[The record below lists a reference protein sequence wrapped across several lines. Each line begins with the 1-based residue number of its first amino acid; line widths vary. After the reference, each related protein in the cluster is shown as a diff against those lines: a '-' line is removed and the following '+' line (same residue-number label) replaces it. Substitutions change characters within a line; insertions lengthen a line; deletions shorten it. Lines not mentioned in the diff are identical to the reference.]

1 MELKKT
7 FQVILVEDN
16 PGDSALF
23 QSYLN
28 KISITTCDLLT
39 AETFSDAI
47 KYLSEKSFDII
58 FTKLNLPDSKGLATL
73 NNLLHLKH
81 ACPIV
86 VITAD
91 DEHDTGLK
99 ALQLG
104 AEDYL
109 SKAELNSFNLEKSI
123 IYSIERNK
131 LSRQLFD
138 SESRFR
144 RMFEYSSIGIFRST
158 SGGSLIEVNKAYAKI
173 FGYRD
178 PKEVLD
184 KVTDIGQQ
192 LYKNPTI
199 RNEIMNDFKTQK
211 TEFKQIEVDFY
222 KKDGSVFNGLLNMRR
237 SDETT
242 SDDFV
247 VEGYVQDITD
257 KKIADQKIIESLQ
270 FLKDVMD
277 NIPSPVFTKDINL
290 KFTGC
295 NKEFERYFGYK
306 ETDILGKRILEIKSD
321 EFSEHSH
328 HMDMEL
334 LETKKKQVFERQVDY
349 PNGEKH
355 DVIFHKNV
363 IMGQSGD
370 VIGIIGL
377 IQDITDKK
385 QALEQL
391 REELWLNE
399 AMTELSKQLLKP
411 GISIPEISTLILEF
425 AKKLTKSEHG
435 YAGTID
441 QENDDLLLHT
451 FTEMVKDDCNIKN
464 QKPRFPKLADGY
476 PQLWGNALNTLQAF
490 YTNSPQ
496 SHQKSGGTPKGHI
509 PLNNFLSVPAIVN
522 RKLVG
527 QIALANSAKQFD
539 DDDLEYVKKLTNLF
553 SLAIEKQNS
562 VEEIIC
568 AREKAELSD
577 KLKSAFLANM
587 SHEIRTPLNAI
598 VGFAQM
604 LGEEGIG
611 EEETREFKGVIIKNT
626 DILLRLISDII
637 EMAMIEAGELKIHPE
652 NRPVVETLNQIYQIW
667 KMNDEACENEGKIK
681 FKLDITNKEE
691 AKKIFKIDA
700 LRFSQ
705 IIDNLLLNAFRFTS
719 EGEITI
725 GNHYIDN
732 QYVIIFVKDTGVG
745 ISKEDQMTIF
755 DRFRQVDELKVR
767 PFSGTGL
774 GLAITKKLV
783 EHLSGEIWVE
793 SELGAGSTFYMKFP
807 LHAGKV
813 SKQTTITKGDNSPT
827 QANKQKNI
835 EGNKILIVEDND
847 ASFDFLEI
855 VLRRKGA
862 KVKRAI
868 NGKEAVEKA
877 GKEDFDIVLMDLQ
890 LPEMSGFD
898 AIKNIRLTKNTV
910 PIIVQTAFSEQN
922 EREKAFDAGCNHYLV
937 KPITKNKLE
946 DAVLKFC

>member
-1 MELKKT
+1 MLKKT
-7 FQVILVEDN
+7 FKILLVEDN
-16 PGDSALF
+16 PGDIALF
-23 QSYLN
+23 QTYLN
-28 KISITTCDLLT
+28 EIHNTIDELSI
-39 AETFSDAI
+39 AETFSDAV
-47 KYLSEKSFDII
+47 KFLSEKSFDIV
-58 FTKLNLPDSKGLATL
+58 FTKLNLPDSKGLVTL
-73 NNLLHLKH
+73 KNILNQQL

-86 VITAD
+86 VIIAAD
-91 DEHDTGLK
+91 ERDTGLK
-99 ALQLG
+99 AIQLG
-104 AEDYL
+104 AGDYL

-123 IYSIERNK
+123 IYSIERKK
-131 LSRQLFD
+131 LTEQLFE

-144 RMFEYSSIGIFRST
+144 RIFEYPSIGIYRST
-158 SGGSLIEVNKAYAKI
+158 SSGSLIEVNKAFATL

-184 KVTDIGQQ
+184 KVTDIDQH
-192 LYKNPTI
+192 LYKNPAT

-211 TEFKQIEVDFY
+211 TEFKLIEVDFY
-222 KKDGSVFNGLLNMRR
+222 KKDGSIFNGLVNMRR

-247 VEGYVQDITD
+247 VEGYVQDITE
-257 KKIADQKIIESLQ
+257 KKNTDQKIIESLQ
-270 FLKDVMD
+270 FHKDVMN

-290 KFTGC
+290 KYTGC
-295 NKEFERYFGYK
+295 NKEFEKYIGYK
-306 ETDILGKRILEIKSD
+306 EADILGKTILDIKSN
-321 EFSEHSH
+321 ELSKHSH
-328 HMDMEL
+328 RMDMEL
-334 LETKKKQVFERQVDY
+334 LKTKKKQVFEHQVDY
-349 PNGEKH
+349 PDGEKH

-363 IMGQSGD
+363 IMGQGGD
-370 VIGIIGL
+370 VIRIIGL

-391 REELWLNE
+391 REELSLNE

-411 GISIPEISTLILEF
+411 GISISEISTLILEF

-441 QENDDLLLHT
+441 QGNDDLLLHT
-451 FTEMVKDDCNIKN
+451 FTEMIKDDCNIKN
-464 QKPRFPKLADGY
+464 QKPRFPKFGEEY
-476 PQLWGNALNTLQAF
+476 PKLWGHSLNTLKAF

-496 SHQKSGGTPKGHI
+496 SHEKSGGSINGHI

-522 RKLVG
+522 GKLVG

-539 DDDLEYVKKLTNLF
+539 DDDLEDVKKLTNLF

-562 VEEIIC
+562 VEEIIN
-568 AREKAELSD
+568 ARENAELSD

-611 EEETREFKGVIIKNT
+611 HEETQEFKGVIIKNT
-626 DILLRLISDII
+626 DILLKLISDII

-652 NRPVVETLNQIYQIW
+652 NRPVVDTLNQIFQIW
-667 KMNDEACENEGKIK
+667 QMNDEASENVRNIN
-681 FKLDITNKEE
+681 FKLDITNQEE
-691 AKKIFKIDA
+691 SKKIFKIDA

-705 IIDNLLLNAFRFTS
+705 IIDNLLMNAFRFTR
-719 EGEITI
+719 EGDITI
-725 GNHYIDN
+725 GNYYIDN
-732 QYVIIFVKDTGVG
+732 QYVIIYVKDMGVG
-745 ISKEDQMTIF
+745 ISKEDQLTIF

-793 SELGAGSTFYMKFP
+793 SDLGIGSTFYMKFP
-807 LHAGKV
+807 LVAGKV
-813 SKQTTITKGDNSPT
+813 SEQTTITKGGDSPT
-827 QANKQKNI
+827 PPNKQKNI
-835 EGNKILIVEDND
+835 EGKKLLIVEDND

-862 KVKRAI
+862 EVKRAI
-868 NGKEAVEKA
+868 NGKEAVEKTEN
-877 GKEDFDIVLMDLQ
+877 EDFYIVLMDLQ

-898 AIKNIRLTKNTV
+898 AIKNIRLTKNAV

-922 EREKAFDAGCNHYLV
+922 EREKAFDAGCDHYLV

-946 DAVLKFC
+946 EAVLKFC